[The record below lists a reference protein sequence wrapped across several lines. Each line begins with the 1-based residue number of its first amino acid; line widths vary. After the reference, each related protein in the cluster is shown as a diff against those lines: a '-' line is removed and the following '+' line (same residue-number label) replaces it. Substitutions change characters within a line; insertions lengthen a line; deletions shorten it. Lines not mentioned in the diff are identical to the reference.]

1 MRLLQRFRF
10 ILQSHHN
17 KTAMLL
23 KLKRAIPNLITLLN
37 LLCGAAAVTVVYTTL
52 FFSRAGGLVAGIIL
66 IFAGAFFDFW
76 DGLTARAL
84 RVQSPLGVQL
94 DSLADLITFGFA
106 PASLYVAILW
116 WSTGVEVVL
125 GGDYPVVVLTPL
137 LMVAFAAYRL
147 GKFNVDSRQTTFF
160 LGLPSPASA
169 LFTCGVVA
177 GMVLTP
183 QGIPFR
189 WLNAHPWMVVV
200 LALGQGVLMVSEVPM
215 FSLKIKHFSLSA
227 LIPHILLLVVAIP
240 AVVVYR
246 LGGLLHTMVAYV
258 LLSLIFRGR
267 FARGDGEG
275 AAVES

>member
-200 LALGQGVLMVSEVPM
+200 LALGQGVLMVSEIPM

-258 LLSLIFRGR
+258 LLSLIFMGR

>member
-52 FFSRAGGLVAGIIL
+52 FFSRAGGLIAGIIL

-125 GGDYPVVVLTPL
+125 GGDYPVVALTPL

-147 GKFNVDSRQTTFF
+147 GKFNVDTRQTTFF

-189 WLNAHPWMVVV
+189 WLNEHPWLVVL
-200 LALGQGVLMVSEVPM
+200 LALGQGVLMVSEIPM

-246 LGGLLHTMVAYV
+246 LGGLMHTMVAYV
-258 LLSLIFRGR
+258 LLSLIFRGG
-267 FARGDGEG
+267 FARVDGDRT
-275 AAVES
+275 AVES

>member
-1 MRLLQRFRF
+1 
-10 ILQSHHN
+10 
-17 KTAMLL
+17 MLL
-23 KLKRAIPNLITLLN
+23 KPKRAIPNLITLLN
-37 LLCGAAAVTVVYTTL
+37 LLCGTAAVTVVYTGL
-52 FFSRAGGLVAGIIL
+52 FWGAGGLVAGIIL

-84 RVQSPLGVQL
+84 RVQSSLGVQL

-106 PASLYVAILW
+106 PAALYVAILW
-116 WSTGVEVVL
+116 WNVGGEAVL
-125 GGDYPVVVLTPL
+125 AGGDYPVVVLTPL

-147 GKFNVDSRQTTFF
+147 GKFNVDTRQTTFF

-183 QGIPFR
+183 RGIPFI

-200 LALGQGVLMVSEVPM
+200 LALGQGVLMVSEIPM

-227 LIPHILLLVVAIP
+227 LVPHILLLAVAIP

-258 LLSLIFRGR
+258 LLSLIFRRR

-275 AAVES
+275 TAVES

>member
-1 MRLLQRFRF
+1 
-10 ILQSHHN
+10 
-17 KTAMLL
+17 MLL

-37 LLCGAAAVTVVYTTL
+37 LLCGTAAVTVVYTG
-52 FFSRAGGLVAGIIL
+52 FFGREAGLIVGIIL

-116 WSTGVEVVL
+116 RNVGAE
-125 GGDYPVVVLTPL
+125 VVLTPL

-147 GKFNVDSRQTTFF
+147 GKFNVDTRQTTFF

-189 WLNAHPWMVVV
+189 WLNGHLWMVVV
-200 LALGQGVLMVSEVPM
+200 LALVQGGLMVTEIPM
-215 FSLKIKHFSLSA
+215 FSLKIKHFSLPA
-227 LIPHILLLVVAIP
+227 LIPHILLLAVAIP
-240 AVVVYR
+240 SVIVYR

-258 LLSLIFRGR
+258 LLSLIFKGR

-275 AAVES
+275 TAV

>member
-1 MRLLQRFRF
+1 
-10 ILQSHHN
+10 
-17 KTAMLL
+17 MLL
-23 KLKRAIPNLITLLN
+23 KLKRTIPNLITLLN
-37 LLCGAAAVTVVYTTL
+37 LLCGTAAVTVVYTG
-52 FFSRAGGLVAGIIL
+52 FFGREAGLIVGIIL

-84 RVQSPLGVQL
+84 RVQSLLGVQL

-116 WSTGVEVVL
+116 RNVGAVVVL

-147 GKFNVDSRQTTFF
+147 GKFNVDTRQTTFF

-183 QGIPFR
+183 RGIPFI
-189 WLNAHPWMVVV
+189 WLNAYPWMVVV
-200 LALGQGVLMVSEVPM
+200 LALGQGVLMVSEIPM
-215 FSLKIKHFSLSA
+215 FSLKIKHFSLTA
-227 LIPHILLLVVAIP
+227 LVPHILLLAVAIP

-258 LLSLIFRGR
+258 LLSLIFRRR

-275 AAVES
+275 TAV

>member
-52 FFSRAGGLVAGIIL
+52 FFSRAGGLIAGLIL

-125 GGDYPVVVLTPL
+125 GGDYPVVALTPL

-147 GKFNVDSRQTTFF
+147 GKFNVDTRQTTFF

-183 QGIPFR
+183 RGIPFR
-189 WLNAHPWMVVV
+189 WMNEYPWLVVG
-200 LALGQGVLMVSEVPM
+200 LALGQGVLMVSEIPM
-215 FSLKIKHFSLSA
+215 FSLKIKHFSLPA
-227 LIPHILLLVVAIP
+227 LLPHILLLVVAVP

-258 LLSLIFRGR
+258 LLSLIFRGK
-267 FARGDGEG
+267 FARSKGEG
-275 AAVES
+275 TTV

>member
-52 FFSRAGGLVAGIIL
+52 FFSRAGGLIAGIIL

-116 WSTGVEVVL
+116 RNTGVEVAL
-125 GGDYPVVVLTPL
+125 GGDYPVVALTPL

-147 GKFNVDSRQTTFF
+147 GKFNVDTRQTTFF

-183 QGIPFR
+183 RGIPFR
-189 WLNAHPWMVVV
+189 WLNEHPWLVVL
-200 LALGQGVLMVSEVPM
+200 LALGQGVLMVSEIPM

-246 LGGLLHTMVAYV
+246 LGGLMHTMVAYV
-258 LLSLIFRGR
+258 LLSLIFRGG
-267 FARGDGEG
+267 FARVDGDGT
-275 AAVES
+275 AVES

>member
-1 MRLLQRFRF
+1 
-10 ILQSHHN
+10 
-17 KTAMLL
+17 MLL

-137 LMVAFAAYRL
+137 LMVAFAA
-147 GKFNVDSRQTTFF
+147 SR
-160 LGLPSPASA
+160 P
-169 LFTCGVVA
+169 
-177 GMVLTP
+177 
-183 QGIPFR
+183 
-189 WLNAHPWMVVV
+189 
-200 LALGQGVLMVSEVPM
+200 
-215 FSLKIKHFSLSA
+215 
-227 LIPHILLLVVAIP
+227 
-240 AVVVYR
+240 
-246 LGGLLHTMVAYV
+246 
-258 LLSLIFRGR
+258 
-267 FARGDGEG
+267 
-275 AAVES
+275 

>member
-52 FFSRAGGLVAGIIL
+52 FFSRAGGLIAGIIL

-125 GGDYPVVVLTPL
+125 RGDYPVVVLTPL

-189 WLNAHPWMVVV
+189 WLNEHPWLVVL
-200 LALGQGVLMVSEVPM
+200 LALGQGVLMVSEIPM

-240 AVVVYR
+240 ALVVYR
-246 LGGLLHTMVAYV
+246 LGGLLHTVVAYV

-267 FARGDGEG
+267 FARVDGG
-275 AAVES
+275 

>member
-1 MRLLQRFRF
+1 
-10 ILQSHHN
+10 
-17 KTAMLL
+17 MLL

-37 LLCGAAAVTVVYTTL
+37 LLCGTAAVTVVYTG
-52 FFSRAGGLVAGIIL
+52 FFGREAGLIVGIIL

-116 WSTGVEVVL
+116 RNVGAEVVL

-147 GKFNVDSRQTTFF
+147 GKFNVDTRQTTFF

-189 WLNAHPWMVVV
+189 WLNGHLWMVVV
-200 LALGQGVLMVSEVPM
+200 LALVQGGLMVTEIPM
-215 FSLKIKHFSLSA
+215 FSLKIKHFSLPA
-227 LIPHILLLVVAIP
+227 LIPHILLLAVAIP
-240 AVVVYR
+240 SVIVYR

-258 LLSLIFRGR
+258 LLSLIFKGR

-275 AAVES
+275 TAV